1 MFYAFL
7 VAAAFQLL
15 NYSEDLDA
23 IYELASILGVEL
35 DDDGYPIYRLDV
47 DNLESLILQE
57 SAIRKI
63 EQILQESYDLGG
75 DCPPLCDIL
84 DVKSKLIIE

>member
-15 NYSEDLDA
+15 NESEDLEA
-23 IYELASILGVEL
+23 IYELAHIFCIDLDEDGFPPYEIDSTQMESILLG
-35 DDDGYPIYRLDV
+35 
-47 DNLESLILQE
+47 ESAIHRIESILQE
-57 SAIRKI
+57 AD
-63 EQILQESYDLGG
+63 DLGG